1 MIITQSTRH
10 RVSGKERNIM
20 ENKNEKLIKFLLM
33 LVMLMIIAL
42 LIVIFAKIML
52 WCGTGGTLGNI
63 GGMFH

>member
-1 MIITQSTRH
+1 MS
-10 RVSGKERNIM
+10 KKL

-52 WCGTGGTLGNI
+52 WCGTGGTLG
-63 GGMFH
+63 FWKHW